1 VSAVLLDTHV
11 FVWLMQGVDR
21 LGDKARSIINGAIAQ
36 DELYISAITPWE
48 IALLVSKSRLALPED
63 VLEWLQGSISASGIG
78 VVPLSLEVSVAS
90 TRLPGELHRDPA
102 DRLIVATARHL
113 NALLITEDGLI
124 LNYAAQGHVRT
135 VSAS

>member
-1 VSAVLLDTHV
+1 MSAVLLDTHV

-21 LGDKARSIINGAIAQ
+21 LGDNALSIINAAIAQ

-63 VLEWLQGSISASGIG
+63 VLEWLQGSISASSIG
-78 VVPLSLEVSVAS
+78 VAPLNLDVSVAS

-124 LNYAAQGHVRT
+124 LNYAAQGHVRAI
-135 VSAS
+135 SAS

>member
-1 VSAVLLDTHV
+1 MSAVLLDTHV

-21 LGDKARSIINGAIAQ
+21 LGDNARSIINAATAR
-36 DELYISAITPWE
+36 DELFVAAITPWE

-63 VLEWLQGSISASGIG
+63 VLQWLQEAISASGIG
-78 VVPLSLEVSVAS
+78 IIPLSLEVSVAS
-90 TRLPGELHRDPA
+90 TRLPGDLHRDPA

-124 LNYAAQGHVRT
+124 LNYAAKGHVHAI
-135 VSAS
+135 SAS